1 MDIEEIRN
9 RKLKAEQDIRQILYD
24 FMDSTSTII
33 SDINL
38 DTYYII
44 GDDKKEAVSTI
55 RLVVEI

>member
-9 RKLKAEQDIRQILYD
+9 RKLKAEQDISQILYD

-38 DTYYII
+38 DTHYII
-44 GDDKKEAVSTI
+44 GYDKKEAVSTI
-55 RLVVEI
+55 RLVVEM

>member
-24 FMDSTSTII
+24 FMDSTSTIV

-38 DTYYII
+38 DTYHSI
-44 GDDKKEAVSTI
+44 GYDKKEAVSTI